1 MIAAMPPSSPPDE
14 ITAEHAAPVRPGLL
28 PALRRTPRG
37 FLDHNLTDVA
47 AALTYYAVFSIFPGL
62 IALVSVLSLVGH
74 GAIDPI
80 IASLERTPTEVS
92 NILVGAVRHAG
103 ESRSG
108 GLTLAI
114 GLAAAVWSASG
125 WVGAFGRASNRI
137 HGVREGRPFWILR
150 PQQLLLT
157 LVLLVLLGASAL
169 ALALS
174 GPIARQA
181 GDILGVGHDAVRT
194 WDLAKLP
201 CVLAVTGLVIAL
213 VMFFAPN
220 VRLRRFRTVWIGAGL
235 ALVMWIAASA
245 LLGYYFA
252 NFAHYNKTF
261 GAIAGVI
268 AFLFWLWVSNL
279 AILFGQELNAQIA
292 RGRHG
297 GTPPL
302 RRAPGPR
309 DLPPAGEHAP
319 GEHPRYARRT
329 RPRSSAG

>member
-1 MIAAMPPSSPPDE
+1 MGPMQHTSPPDE
-14 ITAEHAAPVRPGLL
+14 ITAEHAAPVRPGLRA
-28 PALRRTPRG
+28 ALRRTPKA
-37 FLDHNLTDVA
+37 FLEHQLTDVA
-47 AALTYYAVFSIFPGL
+47 AALTYYAVFSIFPGV
-62 IALVSVLSLVGH
+62 IALVAVLSLIGH

-92 NILVGAVRHAG
+92 EILVGAVRHAG

-114 GLAAAVWSASG
+114 GVAAAVWSASG
-125 WVGAFGRASNRI
+125 WIGAFGRASNRI

-157 LVLLVLLGASAL
+157 LALLVLLGASAL

-181 GDILGVGHDAVRT
+181 GDILGVGQDAVRT

-201 CVLAVTGLVIAL
+201 LVLALTAVVIAL

-220 VRLRRFRTVWIGAGL
+220 VRLHRFRAVWTGAGL
-235 ALVMWIAASA
+235 ALVMWVLAST

-292 RGRHG
+292 RGRHR
-297 GTPPL
+297 GTPPT
-302 RRAPGPR
+302 RRAPR
-309 DLPPAGEHAP
+309 PPASPPDGEHASDRD
-319 GEHPRYARRT
+319 PRYARRT